1 VKIGIFSNC
10 YLPMVNGVV
19 GTVCLLKKGF
29 EEHGHKVY
37 IFAPNF
43 DDYHD
48 QEEGVFRFPAVDLTK
63 KVKYPIAIPFS
74 PRINRVLK
82 DLKLDIIHCHHPFVL
97 GPLGHKIARRQEI
110 PVVYTFHT
118 QYEQYSHYIPF
129 PEQMVNRFSRR
140 QIHKFCQAVD
150 RITTP
155 AESARQLLLN
165 YGVTNPI
172 TVLPNPTLL
181 ASQTGDGAVVR
192 HQYNLQQEKLLIN
205 IGRIAPEKNLEL
217 LLKAFRQMLDHTG
230 AHTLKLMIVG
240 EGPELPNLRQIAID
254 LSLDRDVIFAGLVP
268 PAVVP
273 DYLDAADLFMMTSF
287 SEVKPLSQLEAL
299 AAGLPIV
306 SVRAPGAND
315 TIIDDQNG
323 LLVNPDPETISAAV
337 LSLLADEARLAR
349 YQEGARQSAAAYSHS
364 KIAATYLD
372 LFVEAIQ
379 IKAANVQ

>member
-63 KVKYPIAIPFS
+63 KVKYPVAIPFS